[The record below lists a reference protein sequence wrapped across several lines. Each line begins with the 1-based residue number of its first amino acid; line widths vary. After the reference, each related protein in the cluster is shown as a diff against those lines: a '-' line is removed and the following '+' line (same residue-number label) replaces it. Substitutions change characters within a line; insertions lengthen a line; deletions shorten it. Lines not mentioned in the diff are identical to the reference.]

1 MIDFH
6 SHILPNVDD
15 GSASVSESVELI
27 NMLSQQGIT
36 KVCATPHFIASKT
49 APAAFFEKRQAA
61 FEALKPHLSADAPE
75 IKLGAEVFYYSGI
88 SKMQDLSRFC
98 IEGSR
103 LLLLEMPF
111 SAWSE
116 YNIKEIIELSCSGE
130 FRLVLAHIERYPAFQ
145 NKKILERL
153 ADSDI
158 LLQTNASAF
167 LHFKTR
173 RRALGLLKQ
182 NKIHFIGSDCHS
194 VSARPPR
201 MAEAREVISSKL
213 GESFVKFYDER
224 AERFWG
230 TWSE

>member
-6 SHILPNVDD
+6 SHILPQVDD
-15 GSASVSESVELI
+15 GSSSIKESVELLK
-27 NMLSQQGIT
+27 MLSQQGVT

-49 APAAFFEKRQAA
+49 APEAFFEKRQAA
-61 FEALKPHLSADAPE
+61 FEALKPNLTADAPK
-75 IKLGAEVFYYSGI
+75 IKLGAEVFYYNGI

-111 SAWSE
+111 HAWSE
-116 YNIKEIIELSCSGE
+116 YNLKEILELSCSGE
-130 FRLVLAHIERYPAFQ
+130 FQLLLAHIERYPAFQ

-153 ADSDI
+153 IDSDI

-173 RRALGLLKQ
+173 NRALRLLKQ

-201 MAEAREVISSKL
+201 MDEAREVVSNKL

-224 AERFWG
+224 AERFL
-230 TWSE
+230 EDLE